1 LANCDSSFRI
11 FAIGKTGQETGGSQE
26 LVKDI
31 IEFLEDMV
39 GVSQV
44 IIKMVKMFN

>member
-1 LANCDSSFRI
+1 LINCDSSFRI
-11 FAIGKTGQETGGSQE
+11 FAIGKMGQEIGDGQE

-39 GVSQV
+39 GIGQV